1 MHMWFHSSYPTHT
14 KYLEWYLTFIY
25 QKNYSFF
32 VTIFYSRHQR
42 VQLVM
47 GFDIWVSTFVQQI
60 PRIYAKEK
68 SSIMFSNKI
77 NNSCHCVGTKLF
89 GCAIGK
95 LKLLGWFY
103 ISSLKGKSESDQNI
117 FFWNLLDDIKAGRQ
131 FSLLS
136 AVIRKTSC
144 KNKTSDSM

>member
-1 MHMWFHSSYPTHT
+1 MKTLIFKTLFFSKNVPFFSALFISLVDLTSDNKIIGRQWKWWSPLDAYVVSYPTHT

-68 SSIMFSNKI
+68 SSIMLSNKI
-77 NNSCHCVGTKLF
+77 HVML
-89 GCAIGK
+89 
-95 LKLLGWFY
+95 
-103 ISSLKGKSESDQNI
+103 SSYVKI
-117 FFWNLLDDIKAGRQ
+117 FLWK
-131 FSLLS
+131 
-136 AVIRKTSC
+136 K
-144 KNKTSDSM
+144 